1 LSEGILLQMA
11 DHTGLFRLPLF
22 SDNQAGKKAERNH
35 GVEQQNIYRPVPFP
49 GGPAIHRPV
58 GIMAA
63 DRGQKVDEKPTSHS
77 RFQENSGAAITRYQK
92 IVMQKVFSKTL
103 R

>member
-11 DHTGLFRLPLF
+11 DHTGLFGLPLF

-49 GGPAIHRPV
+49 GGPAILRSV
-58 GIMAA
+58 GLLAA
-63 DRGQKVDEKPTSHS
+63 DRDQKVDEKPTSHS
-77 RFQENSGAAITRYQK
+77 RFLKNPGLKITLPEDGS
-92 IVMQKVFSKTL
+92 VDFL
-103 R
+103 

>member
-1 LSEGILLQMA
+1 
-11 DHTGLFRLPLF
+11 
-22 SDNQAGKKAERNH
+22 
-35 GVEQQNIYRPVPFP
+35 VEKQNLYRPVPFP

-77 RFQENSGAAITRYQK
+77 RFLKNPGLKITLPEDGS
-92 IVMQKVFSKTL
+92 VDFL
-103 R
+103 

>member
-1 LSEGILLQMA
+1 MA
-11 DHTGLFRLPLF
+11 DYPGLFRLPLF

-49 GGPAIHRPV
+49 GGPATVVPLDLWQQTAVKRLMKRPLLTA
-58 GIMAA
+58 GF
-63 DRGQKVDEKPTSHS
+63 RK
-77 RFQENSGAAITRYQK
+77 NSGAAITRYQK